1 MKIIPIFIITHSVPI
16 NVTLSYVAEII
27 NMKNNN
33 CCKNIKLY
41 ILDMDNKLQSL
52 KSYLNNTFKE
62 LVEKKITNED
72 SMNIYYTYDAV
83 ENPLLLS
90 GYY

>member
-1 MKIIPIFIITHSVPI
+1 
-16 NVTLSYVAEII
+16 
-27 NMKNNN
+27 
-33 CCKNIKLY
+33 
-41 ILDMDNKLQSL
+41 MDNKLQSL

>member
-1 MKIIPIFIITHSVPI
+1 MI
-16 NVTLSYVAEII
+16 NI
-27 NMKNNN
+27 KNNN

-41 ILDMDNKLQSL
+41 ILDKDNKLQTL
-52 KSYLNNTFKE
+52 KPYLDNTFKE
-62 LVEKKITNED
+62 LIEKKLTSED
-72 SMNIYYTYDAV
+72 SMSIYYTYDAV